1 MQKHILFSHSEDFRK
16 THPHYEDF
24 AIVSRRIIT
33 LLNELTSESWQ
44 SIDIGESILQLDGNL
59 LEMMEKSLLKYE
71 VLCSIFEAKS
81 QGKISSKSQLSF
93 ENKLEVVETF
103 ENNLILFPQYNVAL
117 TLAFNYS
124 GGNTWP
130 EYQLYSTSV
139 EQALNFL
146 QEINEKL
153 RQLLMQAVTYLVD
166 TENGVQRRN
175 YGEQAAVNREDV
187 LLAESIKQD
196 IFRSIDEF
204 FKKDGYFFKDYGLPY
219 KRGIL
224 LYGAPGNGKTTLVKS
239 ITGSTKAPVVYWQ
252 ITEFTGSHSIQEV
265 FGIVTRLAPA
275 ILVIEDIDSMPEYTR
290 SVFLN
295 TLDGAQSREG
305 LFIIGTTNYP
315 EKIDPALINRAGRF
329 DRAYEIPSPT
339 ETVRQNYLRRLDIK
353 EIFSDDQVKKMAK
366 LSKGL
371 SMSQLNELYMSVALN
386 WHYDGKLD
394 FEKRI
399 EELTK
404 QNNRTNK
411 NKWENDENSIGFN
424 Y

>member
-24 AIVSRRIIT
+24 AIVSRRIIA
-33 LLNELTSESWQ
+33 LLNERTNESWQ

-59 LEMMEKSLLKYE
+59 LEMMEKNLLKYE

-103 ENNLILFPQYNVAL
+103 ENNLILFPEYNVAL

-187 LLAESIKQD
+187 LLAENIKQD

-411 NKWENDENSIGFN
+411 NKWENDESSIGFN

>member
-1 MQKHILFSHSEDFRK
+1 MQKHILFSHLEDFRI
-16 THPHYEDF
+16 THPNYDDF
-24 AIVSRRIIT
+24 AIVSRRIIST
-33 LLNELTSESWQ
+33 LNERATGDWQ
-44 SIDIGESILQLDGNL
+44 AIDIGDSILQLEGNL
-59 LEMMEKSLLKYE
+59 LDMMEKGLLPYE
-71 VLCSIFEAKS
+71 VLCSIFEAKA
-81 QGKISSKSQLSF
+81 QRKISSKSPLSF

-103 ENNLILFPQYNVAL
+103 ENNLIFFPQYNVAL

-130 EYQLYSTSV
+130 EYQFFSTSV
-139 EQALNFL
+139 DQALSFL

-153 RQLLMQAVTYLVD
+153 RQLLMQSVTYLVD

-175 YGEQAAVNREDV
+175 YGEQAAVSRDDV

-204 FKKDGYFFKDYGLPY
+204 FKQDGYFFKEYGLPY

-224 LYGAPGNGKTTLVKS
+224 LYGSPGNGKTTLVKS

-315 EKIDPALINRAGRF
+315 QKIDPALINRAGRF
-329 DRAYEIPSPT
+329 DRAYEIPAPT
-339 ETVRQNYLRRLDIK
+339 AKVRQDYLRKLDIK
-353 EIFSDDQVKKMAK
+353 GILSDDQVKEMAK

-371 SMSQLNELYMSVALN
+371 S
-386 WHYDGKLD
+386 
-394 FEKRI
+394 
-399 EELTK
+399 
-404 QNNRTNK
+404 
-411 NKWENDENSIGFN
+411 
-424 Y
+424 

>member
-1 MQKHILFSHSEDFRK
+1 MQKQILFSHQEDFRLS
-16 THPHYEDF
+16 HPHYEDF
-24 AIVSRRIIT
+24 AILSRRIIT
-33 LLNELTSESWQ
+33 LLNERTNESWQ
-44 SIDIGESILQLDGNL
+44 SIDIGDSTLQLDANL
-59 LEMMEKSLLKYE
+59 LEMMEKGLLNYE
-71 VLCSIFEAKS
+71 VVCSIFETRS
-81 QGKISSKSQLSF
+81 QGKVASKSQLSF

-103 ENNLILFPQYNVAL
+103 DNNLILFPQYNVAL

-124 GGNTWP
+124 AGNTWP
-130 EYQLYSTSV
+130 EYHFFSTSV
-139 EQALNFL
+139 ENALNFL
-146 QEINEKL
+146 QVINEKL
-153 RQLLMQAVTYLVD
+153 RQLLMQSVTYLVD
-166 TENGVQRRN
+166 TESGVQRRN
-175 YGEQAAVNREDV
+175 YGDQAVVSREDV

-204 FKKDGYFFKDYGLPY
+204 FKKDGHFFKDYGLPY

-315 EKIDPALINRAGRF
+315 QKIDPALINRAGRF
-329 DRAYEIPSPT
+329 DRAYEIPSPSV
-339 ETVRQNYLRRLDIK
+339 TVRQDYLRKLDIK
-353 EIFSDDQVKKMAK
+353 GIFSDEQVNEMAK

-394 FEKRI
+394 YEKRI

-411 NKWENDENSIGFN
+411 NKWEDEENSIGFN

>member
-1 MQKHILFSHSEDFRK
+1 MQKHILFPHTEDFRV
-16 THPHYEDF
+16 THPNYDDF

-33 LLNELTSESWQ
+33 MLNERTYENWQ
-44 SIDIGESILQLDGNL
+44 SIDIGDSILQLDSNL
-59 LEMMEKSLLKYE
+59 LEMMEKGLLSHE
-71 VLCSIFEAKS
+71 VLCSIFETKP
-81 QGKISSKSQLSF
+81 QRKISSKSQLTF
-93 ENKLEVVETF
+93 ENKLEVMETF
-103 ENNLILFPQYNVAL
+103 ENNLIFFPQYNVAL

-130 EYQLYSTSV
+130 EYQFFSTSV
-139 EQALNFL
+139 NQALNFL
-146 QEINEKL
+146 QEINDKL
-153 RQLLMQAVTYLVD
+153 RQLLMQSVTYLVD

-175 YGEQAAVNREDV
+175 YGEQASVTREDV
-187 LLAESIKQD
+187 LLADSIKQD

-204 FKKDGYFFKDYGLPY
+204 FKQDGHFFKQYGLPY

-224 LYGAPGNGKTTLVKS
+224 LYGSPGNGKTTLVKS

-315 EKIDPALINRAGRF
+315 QKIDPALINRAGRF

-339 ETVRQNYLRRLDIK
+339 EKVRQNYLCNLDIK
-353 EIFSDDQVKKMAK
+353 EIFSEDQVKEMAK

-394 FEKRI
+394 YEKRI

-404 QNNRTNK
+404 QNSRTNK
-411 NKWENDENSIGFN
+411 NKWKDDENSIGFN

>member
-1 MQKHILFSHSEDFRK
+1 MQKHILFPHKEDFRV
-16 THPHYEDF
+16 THPNYDDF
-24 AIVSRRIIT
+24 AIVSSRIIT
-33 LLNELTSESWQ
+33 ALNGRTNGNWQ
-44 SIDIGESILQLDGNL
+44 SIDIGDSILQLDSNL
-59 LEMMEKSLLKYE
+59 LEMMEKGLLSYE
-71 VLCSIFEAKS
+71 VLCSIFETKP
-81 QGKISSKSQLSF
+81 QRKISSRSQLTF
-93 ENKLEVVETF
+93 ENKLEVMETF
-103 ENNLILFPQYNVAL
+103 ENNLIFFPQYNVAL

-124 GGNTWP
+124 GGNTWA
-130 EYQLYSTSV
+130 EYQFFSTSV
-139 EQALNFL
+139 NQALNFL
-146 QEINEKL
+146 QEINDKL
-153 RQLLMQAVTYLVD
+153 RQLLMQSVTYLVD

-175 YGEQAAVNREDV
+175 YGEQAAVSREDV
-187 LLAESIKQD
+187 LLADSIKQD

-204 FKKDGYFFKDYGLPY
+204 FKQNGHFFKQYGLPY

-224 LYGAPGNGKTTLVKS
+224 LYGSPGNGKTTLVKS

-295 TLDGAQSREG
+295 TLDGAQSQEG

-315 EKIDPALINRAGRF
+315 QKIDPALINRAGRF

-339 ETVRQNYLRRLDIK
+339 EKVRQDYLRNLDIK
-353 EIFSDDQVKKMAK
+353 EIFSDDQVKEMAK

-394 FEKRI
+394 YEKRI

-404 QNNRTNK
+404 QNNRTHK
-411 NKWENDENSIGFN
+411 NKWEDDENSIGFN